1 MTEGARPT
9 AVYVLG
15 MAIHPPSL
23 RVADK
28 RLEEMVFDVTRAALD
43 DAYVER
49 DQLEHVT
56 IAGSD
61 ELDGRSIA
69 SMLLA
74 MPAGAYLK
82 DEIKCTDSGL
92 TGLCLGAMRM
102 TSGFGDL
109 GVVVSWSKNSTS
121 DFDNVTASRA
131 EPFYLRPI
139 GMNDTI
145 ANGLFAN
152 ALMRDGGITEDE
164 ATASVLAYRAN
175 AARNPRA
182 IPRPLVSPRELR
194 DAPYVAA
201 PLRKGHQAPLTD
213 GAAAFVLATEAWL
226 ARHPRAAPHARIAG
240 LGWSVDSYALGRT
253 RLSALGSF
261 RKSVDA
267 ALVRADATLDDID
280 VVELDAQTG
289 FHAAAYARA
298 LEGLA
303 CEPTAPSGGPF
314 AQNPFFCT
322 GLVHAGEAVLQVSG
336 RAGPIQAPSARL
348 ALAHGCH
355 GYAQQANAVALFAGA

>member
-1 MTEGARPT
+1 MN
-9 AVYVLG
+9 VYVVGL
-15 MAIHPPSL
+15 AVHPPAACI
-23 RVADK
+23 ADK
-28 RLEEMVFDVTRAALD
+28 RLEEIVFDTTRAALD
-43 DAYVER
+43 DAGVER
-49 DQLEHVT
+49 EDLEQVT

-102 TSGFGDL
+102 ISGFGDL
-109 GVVVSWSKNSTS
+109 GVVVSWNKNSTS

-139 GMNDTI
+139 GMNDAI
-145 ANGLFAN
+145 ANGLFAS
-152 ALMRDGGITEDE
+152 AVLHDMDIGEDE

-182 IPRPLVSPRELR
+182 IAGALLSPRIVR

-201 PLRKGHQAPLTD
+201 PLRKGHQAPLSD
-213 GAAAFVLATEAWL
+213 GAVALVLATEAWL
-226 ARHPRAAPHARIAG
+226 ARHPGATPYARIAG
-240 LGWSVDSYALGRT
+240 LGWSVDSYALSRT
-253 RLSALGSF
+253 RLSALASF
-261 RKSVDA
+261 RNAIDA
-267 ALVRADATLDDID
+267 ALRQAGATLEEVD

-298 LEGLA
+298 LNGLG
-303 CEPTAPSGGPF
+303 CEATAASGGPF
-314 AQNPFFCT
+314 AQNPVFCS
-322 GLVHAGEAVLQVSG
+322 GLVHAAEAVLQVSG
-336 RAGPIQAPSARL
+336 RAGPIQSPGARL

-355 GYAQQANAVALFAGA
+355 GYAQQANVAALFSEA

>member
-1 MTEGARPT
+1 MMGRAR
-9 AVYVLG
+9 AKDVYVVGL
-15 MAIHPPSL
+15 AVHPPAA
-23 RVADK
+23 RIADK
-28 RLEEMVFDVTRAALD
+28 RLEEIVFDTTRAALD
-43 DAYVER
+43 DAGVQRE
-49 DQLEHVT
+49 DLEQVT

-102 TSGFGDL
+102 KSGFGDL
-109 GVVVSWSKNSTS
+109 GVVVSWNKNSTS

-139 GMNDTI
+139 GMNDAI
-145 ANGLFAN
+145 ANGLFAS
-152 ALMRDGGITEDE
+152 ALLHDMDIGEDE
-164 ATASVLAYRAN
+164 ATASVVAYLAN

-182 IPRPLVSPRELR
+182 IAGALVSPQALR

-213 GAAAFVLATEAWL
+213 GAAALVLATEAWL
-226 ARHPRAAPHARIAG
+226 ARHPGVTAYARVAG
-240 LGWSVDSYALGRT
+240 LGWSIDSYALGGA
-253 RLSALGSF
+253 RLSALTSF
-261 RKSVDA
+261 RNSIDA
-267 ALVRADATLDDID
+267 ALRQAGAALSAID

-289 FHAAAYARA
+289 FHAAAYAGA
-298 LEGLA
+298 LKGLG
-303 CEPTAPSGGPF
+303 CEPIAASGGPF
-314 AQNPFFCT
+314 AQNPVFCS
-322 GLVHAGEAVLQVSG
+322 GLVHAAEAVLQVSG
-336 RAGPIQAPSARL
+336 RAGPIQLPGARF

-355 GYAQQANAVALFAGA
+355 GYAQQANVAVLFAEA

>member
-1 MTEGARPT
+1 MTRGMRP

-15 MAIHPPSL
+15 MAVHPPSP
-23 RVADK
+23 RIADK

-43 DAYVER
+43 DADVER
-49 DQLEHVT
+49 GELEHVT

-102 TSGFGDL
+102 MSGFGDL
-109 GVVVSWSKNSTS
+109 GVVVSWNKNSTS
-121 DFDNVTASRA
+121 DFENVTASRA

-139 GMNDTI
+139 GLNDAI

-152 ALMRDGGITEDE
+152 ALVHDANISEDD
-164 ATASVLAYRAN
+164 ATASVIAYRAN

-182 IPRPLVSPRELR
+182 IPRPLASPGELR

-201 PLRKGHQAPLTD
+201 PLRKGHQAPLSD

-226 ARHPRAAPHARIAG
+226 NRRPNAAPRARIAG

-261 RKSVDA
+261 RRSVDA
-267 ALVRADATLDDID
+267 ALSQADATLDEID

-298 LEGLA
+298 LGGLA
-303 CEPTAPSGGPF
+303 CRATAPSGGPF

-322 GLVHAGEAVLQVSG
+322 GLVHAAEAVLQVSG
-336 RAGPIQAPSARL
+336 KAGPIQAPGARL
-348 ALAHGCH
+348 ALAHGCY

>member
-15 MAIHPPSL
+15 MAVHPPSP
-23 RVADK
+23 RIADK
-28 RLEEMVFDVTRAALD
+28 RLEEMVFDVARAALD

-92 TGLCLGAMRM
+92 IGLCLGAMRM

-182 IPRPLVSPRELR
+182 IPRPLASPQELR
-194 DAPYVAA
+194 GWAVRRSASAQGAPG
-201 PLRKGHQAPLTD
+201 P
-213 GAAAFVLATEAWL
+213 
-226 ARHPRAAPHARIAG
+226 
-240 LGWSVDSYALGRT
+240 
-253 RLSALGSF
+253 
-261 RKSVDA
+261 
-267 ALVRADATLDDID
+267 AD
-280 VVELDAQTG
+280 
-289 FHAAAYARA
+289 
-298 LEGLA
+298 
-303 CEPTAPSGGPF
+303 
-314 AQNPFFCT
+314 
-322 GLVHAGEAVLQVSG
+322 
-336 RAGPIQAPSARL
+336 
-348 ALAHGCH
+348 
-355 GYAQQANAVALFAGA
+355 